1 MTYFTLTKDL
11 LKNPLSKYSPILRC
25 WDEETSTYEFGH
37 TVQLITSSVC
47 SGDRKSAG
55 GAIEA
60 EQKPVKEQQHGERSD
75 PTFYFRAQE
84 GLEELSHIEGQ
95 EGRR

>member
-1 MTYFTLTKDL
+1 MNL
-11 LKNPLSKYSPILRC
+11 
-25 WDEETSTYEFGH
+25 GH

-60 EQKPVKEQQHGERSD
+60 EQKPVKEQQQGERSD
-75 PTFYFRAQE
+75 PTFYFRAQDS
-84 GLEELSHIEGQ
+84 LEELSHVEGQ
-95 EGRR
+95 EGLCFAGAAVKRYPTPRVRETHVRQ

>member
-11 LKNPLSKYSPILRC
+11 LKNPLFKYSPILRC

-60 EQKPVKEQQHGERSD
+60 EQKPVKEQQQGR
-75 PTFYFRAQE
+75 
-84 GLEELSHIEGQ
+84 GQ
-95 EGRR
+95 TPHFILGRRRA